1 MFFAKK
7 DISKLFAALVFSLL
21 LTLPAVPLYAE
32 DVSRDVTE
40 TPQSSETKSPDALLS
55 SDITVSLP
63 KIFVLTIDHIF
74 KDNYQRAE
82 ELKAASG
89 KLIEEGQTERA
100 IVQMGAAAGAAAG
113 NTPSGWLGNYCRTVL
128 QSAGNLD
135 SQVKFLGSFVK
146 GYAKVGVTVISRE
159 AVEKFTAYGSR
170 RRGHPL
176 RVVPEEKAPAGKL
189 ERLYV
194 SANAIFIP
202 IAKTD
207 ILKIDLYGKEGG
219 NAKIWKILPAGTN
232 SKSWP
237 GAKWEREVTVRGDR
251 LY

>member
-32 DVSRDVTE
+32 DASRDVAE
-40 TPQSSETKSPDALLS
+40 MSQDSEIKSPDAPLS
-55 SDITVSLP
+55 PDITVSLP

-146 GYAKVGVTVISRE
+146 GYAKVAVTVISRG
-159 AVEKFTAYGSR
+159 AVEKFTAYGSL

-189 ERLYV
+189 ERLYI

-237 GAKWEREVTVRGDR
+237 GAKWEREVTVSGDR